1 MNAILPATLD
11 LVNFRPIGKFSFSF
25 SKKTHERKTGAII
38 LFTGE
43 CNTTHL
49 PFTID
54 DKGMAYLIAMMK
66 REKTDVFFD
75 GMHCYTTGNNSLV
88 MIKHPLISE
97 WIKENL

>member
-11 LVNFRPIGKFSFSF
+11 LTMFRPVGKFSFSF
-25 SKKTHERKTGAII
+25 SKKTYTTNTGATV
-38 LFTGE
+38 LYLGE

-49 PFTID
+49 PFTLD
-54 DKGMAYLIAMMK
+54 NEAMNVFSLMMVN
-66 REKTDVFFD
+66 EHTDVFFD

-97 WIKENL
+97 WIKKNF